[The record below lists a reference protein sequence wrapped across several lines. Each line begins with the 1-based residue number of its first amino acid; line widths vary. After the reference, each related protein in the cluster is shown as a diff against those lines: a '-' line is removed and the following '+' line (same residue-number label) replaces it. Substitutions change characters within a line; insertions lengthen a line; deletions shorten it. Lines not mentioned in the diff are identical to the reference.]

1 MTNLVN
7 GVNVDQMLD
16 MVSSIERDL
25 AQAKSTWKAKTTW
38 KGGGYVETQIRELTL
53 EGDEPDELFGTNRAP
68 NAIEAVLHALGAC
81 LAVGVAYHA
90 AAREIII
97 NAMEL
102 DVTGELDTRVFAR
115 QAGNRHRRGRSYG

>member
-1 MTNLVN
+1 MESEN
-7 GVNVDQMLD
+7 D
-16 MVSSIERDL
+16 MERRGL
-25 AQAKSTWKAKTTW
+25 RRNAEPRINSLK
-38 KGGGYVETQIRELTL
+38 
-53 EGDEPDELFGTNRAP
+53 GDEPDELFGTNRAP